1 MESSFFKGKR
11 PWSKIKDRILGQYIP
26 PYLSKVAKLGRRI
39 ILIDAFAGP
48 GEFEDGTVG
57 SPLIICQ
64 AAEQNARDLYQAIF
78 VNSERAH
85 HVQLSHLFSSL
96 IAQEKVIPIHGTAE
110 NLLVTVREVLGDN
123 TVFLYLDPFGLRGC
137 EFSLIEPFL
146 RRDRAHSTEIVINL
160 SIPTIYRLAARKA
173 VAEGRGD
180 TPLIRS
186 FHERL
191 TRVLGGEYWKEILW
205 DDSKEPERKAEE
217 VISIYRQKIAGLDH
231 LFTGSCPVR
240 EKEGSGIKYYITF
253 CSRHRDAML
262 LMNDAMCGAF
272 HQRMHEAATEG
283 TLFEN
288 TDWKGSRDIRALKRI
303 VVETVRNAPRSSR
316 LDVWVEI
323 VKQHFMR
330 YLASEYKEVVAN
342 LVKEKRLLFVDVRR
356 TKRLNDE
363 SGLYLAESEGR

>member
-48 GEFEDGTVG
+48 GEFEDGTAG

-64 AAEQNARDLYQAIF
+64 AAERNARDLYQAIF
-78 VNSERAH
+78 VNSDRGH
-85 HVQLSHLFSSL
+85 HEQLSHLLSSL
-96 IAQEKVIPIHGTAE
+96 IAQKKVIPIHGTAE
-110 NLLVTVREVLGDN
+110 NLLVTVREVLGDH

-180 TPLIRS
+180 TPLIQS

-191 TRVLGGEYWKEILW
+191 TRVLGGDYWKEILW
-205 DDSKEPERKAEE
+205 GDSKEPERRAEE
-217 VISIYRQKIAGLDH
+217 VMSIYRQKIAGLDH

-240 EKEGSGIKYYITF
+240 EKVGSGIKYYITF

-288 TDWKGSRDIRALKRI
+288 TDWKNSRDFRALKRI

-342 LVKEKRLLFVDVRR
+342 LVKEKHLLFVDVRG
-356 TKRLNDE
+356 TKRLNDD
-363 SGLYLAESEGR
+363 SRLYLAKSGGR